1 MGGETLYGLA
11 ASAGSGSTPG
21 FNGVSFHSH
30 SSTFRYSFD
39 GTNHSATTAPAA
51 ALELVLVKLGGIPAL
66 LAVRKD
72 EAKLR
77 LDAQL
82 AADDSPRV
90 RSLWAVVTALPK
102 GGETL
107 HGLAASAQSG
117 STSGFQGVSFH
128 SQRSNFRYSFQGTQR
143 SATTAP
149 AAALE
154 LVLVKLGGIPALLA
168 FNEANKA

>member
-1 MGGETLYGLA
+1 MQT
-11 ASAGSGSTPG
+11 
-21 FNGVSFHSH
+21 
-30 SSTFRYSFD
+30 R
-39 GTNHSATTAPAA
+39 
-51 ALELVLVKLGGIPAL
+51 